1 MSRKMQLLCGLVSLS
16 LLLTNTSS
24 AQLPIGDAQLSIE
37 HVQGSVY
44 MIQRPGGGGNI
55 GASIGEDGVLLVDSL
70 FEPMADSLVQA
81 VRSETDQPIRFLI
94 NTHVHPDHIGGNEPL
109 RDLGVLIFAHDNT
122 RSRFFFERNRFPRGG
137 GSFAPAPSERARP
150 EITFDSEVGF
160 HVNGEE
166 VRAFLAPPAHTDGD
180 VFVYFPES
188 DVLHLGDVFRTTSYP
203 IMDVFNGGSLRGT
216 IAALDLAIDI
226 AGPNTKVIPGHGL
239 DIVGRESMIEFR
251 DMILDVQNQVSD
263 MIQQG
268 MHLDEVMAANITEK
282 YDARWGQ
289 EAGWTA
295 IDFVPIVYY
304 ELGGSGRLEDR
315 R

>member
-1 MSRKMQLLCGLVSLS
+1 MQFRS
-16 LLLTNTSS
+16 LLRLCLFFLGFSFGNIAL
-24 AQLPIGDAQLSIE
+24 AQLPGGNVTLSIE

-81 VRSETDQPIRFLI
+81 VRSVTDEPIRFLI

-122 RSRFFFERNRFPRGG
+122 RSRFFFERNRYPRGG
-137 GSFAPAPSERARP
+137 GSFAPAPGERARP

-216 IAALDLAIDI
+216 IAALDKAIEM

-239 DIVGRESMIEFR
+239 DIVGRDAMVEFR

-268 MHLDEVMAANITEK
+268 LHLDEIMAANITGV

-295 IDFVPIVYY
+295 VDFVPIVYY
-304 ELGGSGRLEDR
+304 ELGGSGRLLDR
-315 R
+315 P